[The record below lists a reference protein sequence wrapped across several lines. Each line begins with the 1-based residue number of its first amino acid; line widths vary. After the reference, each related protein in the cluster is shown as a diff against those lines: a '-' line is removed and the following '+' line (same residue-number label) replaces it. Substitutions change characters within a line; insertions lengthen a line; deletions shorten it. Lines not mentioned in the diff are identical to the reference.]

1 MALCP
6 KCGADNAE
14 GTKFCSECGSPLL
27 IAKAPE
33 PEAPAPSAP
42 ELNAQQPVY
51 TAPENPYGAA
61 QYTAP
66 TPRPTGGLIAWAI
79 ISILLCMIPGIV
91 GLVQALSVNSAP
103 TAEEQQRK
111 ISSAKTWCLVATILG
126 VLGLVLYV
134 LAIVFYGADYAA
146 QFA

>member
-27 IAKAPE
+27 TAKAPE
-33 PEAPAPSAP
+33 PSAP
-42 ELNAQQPVY
+42 ELNTQQPVY

-66 TPRPTGGLIAWAI
+66 TPRPTGGLIAWSI
-79 ISILLCMIPGIV
+79 VSILLCLIPGIV
-91 GLVQALSVNSAP
+91 ALVQTLSINSAP

-111 ISSAKTWCLVATILG
+111 ISSAKTWCIIATILG
-126 VLGLVLYV
+126 VLSIIVNII
-134 LAIVFYGADYAA
+134 AIVFYGADYSS
-146 QFA
+146 QLIG

>member
-14 GTKFCSECGSPLL
+14 GTKFCSECGAPLL
-27 IAKAPE
+27 VAKAPE
-33 PEAPAPSAP
+33 PSAP
-42 ELNAQQPVY
+42 ELNTQQPVY

-66 TPRPTGGLIAWAI
+66 TPRPTGGLIAWSI
-79 ISILLCMIPGIV
+79 ISILLCLIPGIV
-91 GLVQALSVNSAP
+91 ALVQTLSINSAP

-111 ISSAKTWCLVATILG
+111 VSSAKTWCIVATVLG
-126 VLGLVLYV
+126 VLAIIINIIAVVL
-134 LAIVFYGADYAA
+134 YGADYSS
-146 QFA
+146 QLVG